1 MNHRTA
7 SLIAPFAALALT
19 FSIAACGSD
28 DDTTDATAATNEM
41 AGDEMAMDG
50 GEATVGDLTAS
61 GVWVREPAE
70 GQTRSAAYGTIV
82 NDGDSDVT
90 LVAAAVPFDATVE
103 IHETLM
109 DDDGTMQMQEV
120 PDGFVVPA
128 GGSFTLEPGGPH
140 IMLIDID
147 PADIAGTI
155 EVTMSF
161 DDGTDVV
168 VEAPIRSLDMDMDS
182 DERSRGSNAALGSG
196 AALVWSSLTCA
207 IWTMFENCLSA
218 WLLRATIHFVL
229 WGMKFPKGK

>member
-1 MNHRTA
+1 MKHRTA

-19 FSIAACGSD
+19 FSVAACGSD
-28 DDTTDATAATNEM
+28 DDSSDATDPPAADDEM
-41 AGDEMAMDG
+41 ADAEMAMDG
-50 GEATVGDLTAS
+50 GEATVGDLAVS

-70 GQTRSAAYGTIV
+70 GQTRSAAYGTIT
-82 NDGDSDVT
+82 NNGDSDVT
-90 LVAAAVPFDATVE
+90 LVAAAVAFDATVE

-147 PADIAGTI
+147 PADIVGMI

-168 VEAPIRSLDMDMDS
+168 VEAPVRSLDMDMESDMDSETEMDS
-182 DERSRGSNAALGSG
+182 DG
-196 AALVWSSLTCA
+196 
-207 IWTMFENCLSA
+207 
-218 WLLRATIHFVL
+218 
-229 WGMKFPKGK
+229 

>member
-1 MNHRTA
+1 MNHRTT
-7 SLIAPFAALALT
+7 SIIAPFAVLALT

-28 DDTTDATAATNEM
+28 DDTVDATVAPAT
-41 AGDEMAMDG
+41 DEMADDEMATEG
-50 GEATVGDLTAS
+50 GEASAGDLTVS

-90 LVAAAVPFDATVE
+90 LVAAAVPFDAAVE

-120 PDGFVVPA
+120 PDGFVVP
-128 GGSFTLEPGGPH
+128 GDGSFLLEPGGPH

-147 PADIAGTI
+147 PADIVGTI

-168 VEAPIRSLDMDMDS
+168 VEAPVRSLDMEMDMDADMDAETEMES
-182 DERSRGSNAALGSG
+182 DG
-196 AALVWSSLTCA
+196 
-207 IWTMFENCLSA
+207 
-218 WLLRATIHFVL
+218 
-229 WGMKFPKGK
+229 

>member
-7 SLIAPFAALALT
+7 YIIAPFAVLALT

-28 DDTTDATAATNEM
+28 DDTADATVAPATDEMADDEM
-41 AGDEMAMDG
+41 AGDEMAMEG
-50 GEATVGDLTAS
+50 GEASVGDLAVS

-90 LVAAAVPFDATVE
+90 LVAAAVPFDAAVE

-140 IMLIDID
+140 IMLIDVD
-147 PADIAGTI
+147 PADIVGTI

-168 VEAPIRSLDMDMDS
+168 VEAPVRPLDMDMDS
-182 DERSRGSNAALGSG
+182 DSDMGSDSDG
-196 AALVWSSLTCA
+196 
-207 IWTMFENCLSA
+207 
-218 WLLRATIHFVL
+218 
-229 WGMKFPKGK
+229 

>member
-19 FSIAACGSD
+19 FSVAACGSD
-28 DDTTDATAATNEM
+28 DDATDATDAPAATGEM
-41 AGDEMAMDG
+41 ADDEMADDEMAMDG
-50 GEATVGDLTAS
+50 GEATVGDLAVS

-70 GQTRSAAYGTIV
+70 GQTRSAAYGTV
-82 NDGDSDVT
+82 TNNGDSDVT

-109 DDDGTMQMQEV
+109 DDDGTMQMKEV

-128 GGSFTLEPGGPH
+128 GDSFTLEPGGPH

-147 PADIAGTI
+147 PADIVGTI

-168 VEAPIRSLDMDMDS
+168 VEAPVRPLDMDMDS
-182 DERSRGSNAALGSG
+182 DSDMGSDSDG
-196 AALVWSSLTCA
+196 
-207 IWTMFENCLSA
+207 
-218 WLLRATIHFVL
+218 
-229 WGMKFPKGK
+229 

>member
-7 SLIAPFAALALT
+7 YIIAPFAVLALT

-28 DDTTDATAATNEM
+28 DDTADATVAPATDEMADDEMADDEM
-41 AGDEMAMDG
+41 AGDEMAMEG
-50 GEATVGDLTAS
+50 GEASVGDLAVS

-90 LVAAAVPFDATVE
+90 LVAAAVPFDAAVE

-140 IMLIDID
+140 IMLIDVD
-147 PADIAGTI
+147 PADIVGTI
-155 EVTMSF
+155 EVTMSD
-161 DDGTDVV
+161 DDGTAVV
-168 VEAPIRSLDMDMDS
+168 VEAPVRPLDMDMDS
-182 DERSRGSNAALGSG
+182 DSDMGSDSDG
-196 AALVWSSLTCA
+196 
-207 IWTMFENCLSA
+207 
-218 WLLRATIHFVL
+218 
-229 WGMKFPKGK
+229 